1 MTDEKCKIELKP
13 ISEWIKSKEG
23 CPPCLVAPLASYY
36 LGALNE
42 AGETQLAE
50 ELVKAYESADILT
63 ITAKLDSIKGNVGEA
78 LQKQL
83 RNLDCYAQTFK
94 PDETSN
100 KAA

>member
-1 MTDEKCKIELKP
+1 MADSECKIELKP

-42 AGETQLAE
+42 AGETKLAE
-50 ELVKAYESADILT
+50 ELVKTYESGDVLT
-63 ITAKLDSIKGNVGEA
+63 ITSKLDSIKSNVGEA

-94 PDETSN
+94 PEDSS
-100 KAA
+100 K